1 MHEKE
6 SSDMASAR
14 TARDR
19 PAKRRLVRSTNERW
33 IAGVCGGLGHYLGI
47 SAGGARVLWIV
58 LSLFP
63 GPMWLLYVAL
73 WIFLPEEPT

>member
-1 MHEKE
+1 
-6 SSDMASAR
+6 MASAR

-73 WIFLPEEPT
+73 WIFLPEEST

>member
-1 MHEKE
+1 MTT
-6 SSDMASAR
+6 SR
-14 TARDR
+14 TASGPR
-19 PAKRRLVRSTNERW
+19 AGRRLVRSTNERW
-33 IAGVCGGLGHYLGI
+33 LAGVCGGLAHYFGI
-47 SAGGARVLWIV
+47 SPNAARALWIV

>member
-1 MHEKE
+1 MT
-6 SSDMASAR
+6 STRTSGDRSAG
-14 TARDR
+14 
-19 PAKRRLVRSTNERW
+19 RRLVRSTNERW
-33 IAGVCGGLGHYLGI
+33 IAGVCGGLARYLGI
-47 SAGGARVLWIV
+47 SPGGARVLWIV

>member
-1 MHEKE
+1 MT
-6 SSDMASAR
+6 STR
-14 TARDR
+14 TSGDR
-19 PAKRRLVRSTNERW
+19 SEGRRLVRSTNERW
-33 IAGVCGGLGHYLGI
+33 IAGVCGGLARYLGI
-47 SAGGARVLWIV
+47 SPGAARVLWIV

>member
-1 MHEKE
+1 
-6 SSDMASAR
+6 MASAR

-19 PAKRRLVRSTNERW
+19 SAKRRLVRSTNERW